1 MTALRNSLLNKMVST
16 GSDVVNDV
24 LYLTHP
30 LVHAVEQPI
39 TNVFHETKVV
49 GTGLYNMSDSIV
61 RLGVYWM
68 GGWLAWTWAESMF
81 PYETRNVKKYV
92 SRAWKRARLEY

>member
-1 MTALRNSLLNKMVST
+1 MAALRSSLLNKMVST

-24 LYLTHP
+24 LYITHP

-49 GTGLYNMSDSIV
+49 GAGLWNVSDSIV

-68 GGWLAWTWAESMF
+68 GGWLLWTWAETVF
-81 PYETRNVKKYV
+81 PTETRTVRRTV
-92 SRAWKRARLEY
+92 GRAWKRARLEY